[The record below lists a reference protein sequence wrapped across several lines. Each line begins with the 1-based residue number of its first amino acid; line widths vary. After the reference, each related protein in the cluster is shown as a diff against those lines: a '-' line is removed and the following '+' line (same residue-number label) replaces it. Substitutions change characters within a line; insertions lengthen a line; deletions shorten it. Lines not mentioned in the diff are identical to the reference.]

1 MGAEVV
7 SIIMPAYN
15 AERFIAKS
23 IESVLAQTFTNWRL
37 YIIDD
42 ASGDNTSIVVNSYND
57 PRITYVLK
65 AENEGVAAA
74 RNEGIRRAQGHYI
87 SFLDSDDLW
96 ESQKLEKQLLMLE
109 QGFDVVCSSYGVFSD
124 DANFLLGIRCFPEVF
139 TYSRMLRGNCIGN
152 LTGIY
157 NQKKLGKCFQHRCG
171 HEDYLMW
178 LELIQRAGKGYC
190 VKGVLAKYRIS
201 ASSLS
206 GNKIKAA
213 KWQWNIYRQMLGLG
227 FLFSSYLWVNYVFHA
242 LMGRIYLK

>member
-15 AERFIAKS
+15 AERFIANS

-42 ASGDNTSIVVNSYND
+42 ASDDNTSIVVNSYD
-57 PRITYVLK
+57 DSRITYILK
-65 AENEGVAAA
+65 SKNEGVAEA
-74 RNEGIRRAQGHYI
+74 RNEGIRRAQGRYI

-96 ESQKLEKQLLMLE
+96 ENEKLDKQLLMLE

-124 DANFLLGIRCFPEVF
+124 EADFLHGVRCFPEVF

-157 NQKKLGKCFQHRCG
+157 NQTKLGKCFQQRCG

-178 LELIQRAGKGYC
+178 LELIHRAGKGYC
-190 VKGVLAKYRIS
+190 IREMLAKYRIS
-201 ASSLS
+201 GGSLS
-206 GNKIKAA
+206 ANKFKAA
-213 KWQWNIYRQMLGLG
+213 KWQWNIYREKLDFG
-227 FLFSSYLWVNYVFHA
+227 FWFSLYLWTNYVFHA
-242 LMGRIYLK
+242 LMGRIYIK